1 MDFRTLAIVALAIAA
16 SAYDLRTRRL
26 PNALTFGA
34 ALAGFAYQFAL
45 GGPSG
50 LGLGVAGWL
59 IAVALFF
66 PFFALRGLG
75 AGDVKLLGAFG
86 AWLGPMS
93 ALYMAFYTG
102 VAGGVMALVVVL
114 ARRRVVQTFS
124 NLGSMIM
131 FWSAVG
137 VQPMPSL
144 TLESSTSPRLAY
156 ALPIAVG
163 ALVALW
169 LV

>member
-1 MDFRTLAIVALAIAA
+1 MDFQTVAIFALAIAA
-16 SAYDLRTRRL
+16 SIYDLRTRRL

-34 ALAGFAYQFAL
+34 ALVGFAYQFAI
-45 GGPSG
+45 GGASG
-50 LGLGVAGWL
+50 LAFGVAGWL

-86 AWLGPMS
+86 AWLGPVA

-102 VAGGVMALVVVL
+102 VAGGVMALMVVL
-114 ARRRVVQTFS
+114 ARGRVMQTFS
-124 NLGSMIM
+124 NLGAMLT

-137 VQPMPSL
+137 MQPVPSV

-163 ALVALW
+163 AVVALW
-169 LV
+169 RM